1 VASARVRPDARRLQA
16 VGLRSN
22 KEATEG
28 GKMELNGKDGVD
40 TGANS
45 VLQKLME
52 AERKKWREE
61 IEEKTANGSDI

>member
-1 VASARVRPDARRLQA
+1 MRAACRLLACDRTKRQQK
-16 VGLRSN
+16 V
-22 KEATEG
+22 E
-28 GKMELNGKDGVD
+28 KMELNGKDGVD

>member
-1 VASARVRPDARRLQA
+1 
-16 VGLRSN
+16 
-22 KEATEG
+22 
-28 GKMELNGKDGVD
+28 MELNGKDGVD